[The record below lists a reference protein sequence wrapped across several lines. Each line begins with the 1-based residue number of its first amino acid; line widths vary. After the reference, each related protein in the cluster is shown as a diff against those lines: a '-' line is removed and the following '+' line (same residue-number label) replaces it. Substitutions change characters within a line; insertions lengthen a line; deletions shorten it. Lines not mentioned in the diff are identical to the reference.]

1 MMCRYFLP
9 KLLVEPQQRRSILG
23 LDDRDDLGIDAL
35 VDDLRD
41 HPRAR
46 LVHRLLREL
55 DPADP
60 VVATVSDDLNVLR
73 LVLGLSVEATT
84 VLAKPGPSR
93 R

>member
-41 HPRAR
+41 H
-46 LVHRLLREL
+46 LVLLREL